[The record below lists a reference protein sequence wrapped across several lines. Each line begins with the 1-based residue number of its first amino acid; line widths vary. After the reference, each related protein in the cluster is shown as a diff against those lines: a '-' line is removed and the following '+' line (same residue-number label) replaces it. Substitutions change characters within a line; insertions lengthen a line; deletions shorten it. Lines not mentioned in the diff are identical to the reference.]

1 MRNYVKWDLLV
12 SLNNNKK
19 LNIKIIKIELNKL
32 SAPPK
37 QIHLS
42 NT

>member
-19 LNIKIIKIELNKL
+19 LKIKIIKIELNKL
-32 SAPPK
+32 SAPP
-37 QIHLS
+37 QT
-42 NT
+42 NTFV